1 MIVGAAQ
8 YLCSERVSA
17 LISMV
22 YWSGLRMAQNA
33 SKCETEDLYAKGL
46 SVNKILHNLTFLD

>member
-8 YLCSERVSA
+8 YLRSERVSA

-33 SKCETEDLYAKGL
+33 SKCETEDFYTERL
-46 SVNKILHNLTFLD
+46 N